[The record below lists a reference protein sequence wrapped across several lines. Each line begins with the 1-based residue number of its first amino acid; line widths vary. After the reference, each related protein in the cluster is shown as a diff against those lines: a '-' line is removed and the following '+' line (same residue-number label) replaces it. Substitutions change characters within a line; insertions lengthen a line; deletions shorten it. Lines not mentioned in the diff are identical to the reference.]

1 MEEDEAEMEEDVEE
15 SRAFRPALRFGLG
28 FQVGLL

>member
-15 SRAFRPALRFGLG
+15 KQGVQASPESWSL
-28 FQVGLL
+28 VPS